1 MYVDPD
7 VTAVPETLDALRV
20 LVMDRSST
28 MSLKTFGVVLFQ
40 VFNALQARAKANS
53 LRATSMLTEHCG
65 LVHLDDAAFDHA
77 TNTLAELI
85 GFTSTSDSKATVPYF
100 VGDDFQPPLLK
111 VFESQAGALST
122 EPPPPLDPTS
132 WEPPPSPSPN

>member
-1 MYVDPD
+1 MLGPTYIDGRSRSQTDPQMYVDPD

-65 LVHLDDAAFDHA
+65 LVHLDDAG
-77 TNTLAELI
+77 I
-85 GFTSTSDSKATVPYF
+85 
-100 VGDDFQPPLLK
+100 
-111 VFESQAGALST
+111 
-122 EPPPPLDPTS
+122 
-132 WEPPPSPSPN
+132 